1 MQPTS
6 LSLTEICHMLQHDT
20 ILITP
25 ALPLNLVACIEG
37 GTQTEGVGD
46 NGAEDDISA

>member
-6 LSLTEICHMLQHDT
+6 LSLNEICHMLHHDT

-25 ALPLNLVACIEG
+25 PLPLNLVACTEA